1 MCYSQFR
8 LIIGIKMD
16 ICIGGILDGQK
27 RKNDHTH
34 FKVDNHYSDHGSQYN
49 KEYFHLDGQLHSF
62 WISEELDFYEAQKR
76 VELIL
81 NTKLLVT

>member
-16 ICIGGILDGQK
+16 ICIGGILDGKK
-27 RKNDHTH
+27 RKDDQNH
-34 FKVDNHYSDHGSQYN
+34 FRVDSHYSDHGSEYN
-49 KEYFHLDGQLHSF
+49 KEHFHLHGQLHTF
-62 WISEELDFYEAQKR
+62 WISEDIDFFAAQKR

-81 NTKLLVT
+81 STRFGFV

>member
-16 ICIGGILDGQK
+16 ICIGGILDGK
-27 RKNDHTH
+27 ERKDDQNN
-34 FKVDNHYSDHGSQYN
+34 FRVDSHYSDHGSEYN
-49 KEYFHLDGQLHSF
+49 KEHFHLHGQLHTF
-62 WISEELDFYEAQKR
+62 WISEDIDFFAAQKR

-81 NTKLLVT
+81 SARFGLV